1 MKSLIKKK
9 SKRGGYTDLFLFM
22 ILAVCIVFIS
32 VVMINITNKAN
43 TKLHEEL
50 DDEIFGVSNGSVI
63 LNQSMGKVSNSYDAL
78 YWISVMLIVGMMISI
93 LIGSFLVTTR
103 PVFFLPYIFILIIAI
118 IVSVGISNA
127 YGEVRDNP
135 ELSSTFD
142 RFAGANFI
150 MGKLPIW
157 ITIIGFTGGIIM
169 FARLGSKENE
179 GGYYG

>member
-1 MKSLIKKK
+1 MRSILKKD
-9 SKRGGYTDLFLFM
+9 KRGGYTDLFLFM
-22 ILAVCIVFIS
+22 IIAVCIVFIS
-32 VVMINITNKAN
+32 VVMIKIVGTAN
-43 TKLHEEL
+43 TKFHEEM
-50 DDEIFGVSNGSVI
+50 DDKMYGQQNGSELVTDTI
-63 LNQSMGKVSNSYDAL
+63 GKVSNSYDAL
-78 YWISVMLIVGMMISI
+78 YWISIMLMVGMMISI

-127 YGEVRDNP
+127 YNEVADDP
-135 ELSSTFD
+135 TLSSTFD

-169 FARLGSKENE
+169 FSRLGSKENE